1 MSPRVAAHL
10 GTCRHNVR
18 WNITLRHG
26 QALASRTQ
34 AGIIW
39 QTSALHM
46 VSHAPLFGVAA
57 KHSAYRRP
65 ADDSGATLVL
75 ILDWAGPVITTFL
88 TLRCSEALLRGPVR
102 ATLDVKP
109 RGKRYKIRECL
120 AQTVLRWLLGG
131 FASNFDNIDQQQR
144 ALLTAMTDSDAAAHV
159 IHALA
164 GCGQHDHS
172 PMPSRTLRTCN
183 AVWQGWAPKI
193 FCLF

>member
-1 MSPRVAAHL
+1 MPAHRILRGLVSPNMPDAFGLSRTAVRGDALSPRVAAHL

-18 WNITLRHG
+18 WNITLHHG

-39 QTSALHM
+39 QTSTLHM
-46 VSHAPLFGVAA
+46 VSHAPLFGLAA

-109 RGKRYKIRECL
+109 RGTRYKIRNALRNLFCDGFLE
-120 AQTVLRWLLGG
+120 VLP
-131 FASNFDNIDQQQR
+131 ATSTT
-144 ALLTAMTDSDAAAHV
+144 LTNNS
-159 IHALA
+159 
-164 GCGQHDHS
+164 
-172 PMPSRTLRTCN
+172 
-183 AVWQGWAPKI
+183 AP
-193 FCLF
+193 F